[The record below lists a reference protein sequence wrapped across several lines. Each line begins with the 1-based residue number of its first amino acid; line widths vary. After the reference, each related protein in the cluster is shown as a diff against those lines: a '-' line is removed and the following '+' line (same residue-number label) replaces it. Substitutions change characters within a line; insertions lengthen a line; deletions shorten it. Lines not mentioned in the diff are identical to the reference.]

1 MTLEFTERTGSDN
14 PLNGV
19 DWDGNNST
27 VAFVDLDNDSD
38 LDAFVGK
45 GTGLVSYYENTG
57 SASSPNFPSG
67 DTSTYSSLQVGTN
80 PDPTFVD
87 IDNDGDFDAFVGQED
102 GTVTYFKNTGS
113 ASSATFTEQDDDL
126 FGTSSLDISNSAV
139 AFTDI
144 DNDNDLDAF
153 VGKDIGDVAY
163 YENTGNANNHD
174 FSFSSTV
181 DIPVDIDSNANPTFV
196 DVDND
201 GDFDAFVGA
210 GDGTVSYY
218 ENTGS
223 ASSATFTERT
233 GSDNPFDGIDFGDDS
248 APVFAD
254 IDNDG
259 DYDAFIGSSDG
270 TISYFENTT
279 TVSITAVTTST
290 AEVDEETLSNHG
302 QFTINVSKTAH
313 GGLNI
318 DFSVNSNAQRGNSGA
333 SRLGDDYLLYYLDG
347 STQKYINGDYFTI
360 EDGTDELTVYVEPL
374 DNTVYESDETITITL
389 SDSDEYDLDTSNN
402 SVSVTIVDNEPTV
415 SISNYTPT
423 IYETAADFG
432 DALSF
437 DGVDDYVELLDG
449 TVAGTFDS
457 GSSTFTITGWLKPS
471 ALSSDTTNH
480 SIENVFL
487 ARASDAENDNFELGI
502 TTDGKLNLYLDT
514 NGGDTT
520 IELGNGELTTGEWHS
535 FALVFNSGSVTAY
548 IDGTEYTGSVSGTQL
563 DEADGSPLTLGKS
576 LHVDTFYNGEIDEL
590 GIWNTALTEDA
601 IDNVRYT
608 SLNGDE
614 NNLVAYYNFDENYF
628 DGNTIADLTENA
640 NDGTL
645 TNGNDTN
652 FVDSEIPTFVGY
664 IDLELD
670 NEVTNEPGIIVNY
683 QIDSDSTATQDED
696 FYNSQTDVS
705 TTDGEPQTNS
715 IFIPKGE
722 DSGRIYLTA
731 LPDAVAEDDETIN
744 LTILPDFN
752 QAISLDGSDDYIELA
767 DETVAGAFDQGSTAF
782 TITGWLKPNSL
793 SSDDTNHSVENVFLA
808 RASDSFNDTF
818 ELGVTTG
825 GNLDLYLDTNGGDT
839 TIQLGNGE
847 LTTGNWHSVA
857 VVFEAGDVTAYIDG
871 NKYTGSVSG
880 TQLDQATGSPFTIG
894 GSLHVD
900 TFYDGEIEELGLWD
914 ATLSES
920 EIEEVLSNSLTGDE
934 ANLVAHYNFNQD
946 FIDGK
951 TIIDS
956 TDNSNDGAL
965 VTNNEALSLD
975 GSNDYVDIPGG
986 DGSFGD
992 FNTSNFTS
1000 ELWFKTD
1007 SDSGTLIGA
1016 GSSAD
1021 FWRVYLED
1029 GYAKFDFDT
1038 GGNASNP
1045 AISSEKV
1052 DDGEW
1057 HHIAAV
1063 RTANRSGSL
1072 YLDGNLVDTTSYTKN
1087 SSIDVSSDVYIG
1099 NFTDGNDYFDGEI
1112 DEVRVWN
1119 VARSE
1124 TEIQDNLYSNLNG
1137 DEDDLIA
1144 YYIFDDSNAFDVT
1157 SNSNDGTLFNDATT
1171 IENDNSDLLDSSLS
1185 SSIAYDPFTAG
1196 GATYQVD
1203 GTTSVNIE
1211 IKDSGAYTPG
1221 VVIVDEYGDRV
1232 TSDNPVI
1239 VDEDGNGNF
1248 FVKLTSEPTD
1258 TVGYEI
1264 SLSTGSGP
1272 ITIALSFDRTNW
1284 DTPQSI
1290 SSLPTDINFTDTF
1303 EDSET
1308 IEFSS
1313 NDSNYDSD
1321 ITVYFA
1327 ATSDIQKLRV
1337 TEGGT
1342 ILEETILS
1350 SVEIT
1355 NTSDAFPDDNQA
1367 GEVNIGFSPAVS
1379 ESFTLPFSVSGATNP
1394 TITAD
1399 ELDSLLSLDDALSLE
1414 DDQYVV
1420 VSNSSSLNINPPIT
1434 MEAWIK
1440 VDSFSQAW
1448 QTVIGKDNSWWQLSR
1463 NDETNTM
1470 YFGVGDSGGVSG
1482 NTNIADGEW
1491 HHVAGVY
1498 NQAEL
1503 LLYVDGELDGQST
1516 TGLFQLSDVSSDL
1529 LIGNSGAE
1537 NRNFAGEIDEVRVW
1551 STARSQE
1558 EIKAG
1563 LAQSLTGSETDLE
1576 IYYSFNEDSV
1586 SDTTIT
1592 DLTNNGYDGT
1602 LTNGDSDNFVTTDYH
1617 QGNLNIAAGQESA
1630 TISIAGVSDNS
1641 DSGDET
1647 VTVSLQSGDDYNL
1660 DLNDNETT
1668 IAIDYE
1674 DPDVDFVQF
1683 TTAGNL
1689 ELRDEVAELL
1699 DIELAQYVTDDSGE
1713 QLATFNVA
1721 LSQQPTADVT
1731 VTFNDVDNTVVTFT
1745 TDNWNESQ
1753 QVTVTEEIDLSSSN
1767 SNSLSL
1773 DGIDDH
1779 VDLNADIVDLATA
1792 DFTIEAWIKT
1802 TGTQEGIVVKTD
1814 GDSSWERGEKAFY
1827 LNGDGKAFFVGFGNS
1842 YIRGTTAVNDGE
1854 WHHVAVTWDYSS
1866 GTSGTGKIYVDGVED
1881 TASSS
1886 YKARNADS
1894 YINNNH
1900 LRIGSPNYGEA
1911 PNYFSGEI
1919 NEVRAWNT
1927 ARTETEIQDN
1937 LDTTLNGDES
1947 GLVGYWNFDSDSN
1960 DSTNILDLTSNG
1972 NDGTL
1977 TNGDGSNLVA
1987 DTSTE
1992 LQVTITSTD
2001 STYND
2006 RILDLPISTS
2016 ILDIAFDPTNPDSTL
2031 VTSEEGDSAEF
2042 GVRLTTAPDGD
2053 VILDLS
2059 ISDDTEGQFAT
2070 DSPTQLTFTSENW
2083 DTYQTVIVE
2092 GVNDTDYDGNTDYTV
2107 DFDLNPNSTTTNY
2120 ANIAIDS
2127 VTVTNQDNE
2136 TEIEIGELEAEDG
2149 ITEDDVIENSS
2160 TVVASLSVD
2169 NSAITEAGTATFTVN
2184 LSEAVTEDTVVK
2196 YEVIDGSTTSGDD
2209 YTALTG
2215 EVTVTNGNSSATIDL
2230 TPIDD
2235 EIDEDSESLE
2245 IQLLSPSSNVDL
2257 VVATAYDGSSIG
2269 LQLNNGTEDI
2279 QISPGDELVFGDVV
2293 ATVNTTDVITISDS
2307 QTTSVDVILDNEI
2320 ASIEINETATV
2331 IIPDDSYILD
2341 DVADDFSAT
2350 VTINDNDTAKVLI
2363 TSDAAGSTEITS
2375 LTTDES
2381 TGTAETF
2388 YVQLD
2393 SQPTDNVVVYLGSND
2408 TKEGLL
2414 SDADETF
2421 DDVVKLAFSPTNWDT
2436 AQEVKINPVDD
2447 NVDESPSYQ
2456 QFDLSSVFDSDVV
2469 INTGD
2474 SSQDVMDNNYVFI
2487 TDTYASSL
2495 SGNGNGLPDDGYFA
2509 ANGYAPEVQLAY
2521 SEDEATDNLN
2531 GKIVNYGGDP
2541 FSFSVEEKAYSSV
2554 HLFATSAL
2562 DSSNIEVT
2570 LNYSDGS
2577 TSNGEFTIPD
2587 WYDEIT
2593 ETEDRYYLIDGVD
2606 RYNANTSAFQNANDP
2621 AIFGIKVD
2629 ADTSKTLSS
2638 VTVSRKTTG
2647 STNSRLTVFGGTG
2660 VYNDDANDYQIIST
2674 VISDDVKYNED
2685 NVVLEVNGDYD
2696 ASSDTTISLAIGD
2709 LGTTTTELLAGTQL
2723 SFTNG
2728 MVLEVVSDVTLSNS
2742 TSTDVSVTQITEA
2755 TRILVDNTATIDDDS
2770 DNSTEYTNL
2779 IVTEAYEVSS
2789 GTLELQIDEDSSN
2802 ASVDLVAGEQLTFS
2816 NGVVFTLDSDVTLSN
2831 NESTVVSGAID
2842 SNLLKVAIT
2851 EASTAI
2857 SGDITAEVTTDV
2869 TDDASGETQV
2879 IVTTSYDSN
2888 AGTISLQI
2896 NDISASAID
2905 LLAGTQINLSN
2916 GAAVILNDDVTLT
2929 DTAPT
2934 EINVTGVDN
2943 EIITNFTETISTD
2956 ITVTNTDDDTAGVTI
2971 TASDTSTT
2979 EGLSNNFFSVK
2990 LDSQPLGE
2998 VEITFNPSND
3008 DIQLN
3013 DEFDGESLTLTFDAD
3028 NWSIPQ
3034 NVNVIAVDD
3043 YDVEYDHSS
3052 TISVNVSSNDDS
3064 IYNQV
3069 TPPNDIEIKIADNDL
3084 PVASIEAVA
3093 GAAEAGA
3100 PGYFIITLDNPAP
3113 NGVDDTGILVN
3124 YTVSGTA
3131 DTDETGD
3138 TDDLKPLTG
3147 SVRIAPGET
3156 RSPLI
3161 AFPIDDFIVEYEDG
3175 TEDTVIIALST
3186 SDDYQLNDANTA
3198 TLQIEDNDEAGIRIV
3213 EVGTTSVTE
3222 NQTSEFYIS
3231 LLSQPTADVTISLSN
3246 LATEQALEVT
3256 GISGNDVTLTLPTD
3270 ASISSLNLGDG
3281 ATLTLNGSD
3290 YTVNGNILINEE
3302 EAVTVTL
3309 NQTNNIAVGNNLIY
3323 SYDELD
3329 FNKGSDTLTF
3339 NSDNWYKLQTV
3350 TVEGID
3356 DNVVEEGDFHNST
3369 IQYSVTST
3377 DTTYDGFTVDDQTI
3391 NIVDRVFDKDN
3402 TTESLTEG
3410 FLGLQDAI
3418 DNITL
3423 PIVGKLSDVSPS
3435 FLEDFLDNLIDEVK
3449 ATEEVTADTLS
3460 DSFTTAFDTTISDS
3474 GFESDL
3480 FNLDVAITNLATDNI
3495 EFFLGIEGEMTES
3508 VALGSDLGLPALGIG
3523 IKTEG
3528 GIELGFDYGIDL
3540 AFGINQDDG
3549 FYLNTEDT
3557 SFGVGAELALSD
3569 DFSAEGSLAFLQLDI
3584 TNGIDASNGDN
3595 DGTAV
3600 DAEFMATLTNPNDEE
3615 DTQLTLS
3622 ELNAARDGEV
3632 LDLINY
3638 SFSGDA
3644 TLDLDVLT
3652 SFEGDTSF
3660 PSFGFNI
3667 TSEMP
3672 IFNYGN
3678 ADDEEEVGG
3687 GKVTLD
3693 AVSGTLS
3700 TDTANNITITVEHS
3714 DDDATSDIR
3723 LTKGTELTFSSQNET
3738 TLGTVILQENKTFS
3752 DGETDTVKVKLADVN
3767 DNIDSNDTGATA
3779 ELESGD
3785 FNISFNDI
3793 TLDLG
3798 EFVTDTLDPVIGF
3811 VEELIEPF
3819 EPIIDVLQTEVEL
3832 LESLGLVSLFDENDD
3847 GAATIIEIAST
3858 LATLYSGGENTLK
3871 YAQFFD
3877 AVTGIIELVET
3888 IEELGNLED
3897 ETIQIQFGDY
3907 VLENFSGA
3915 SETEDASTI
3924 DTESNGDSSS
3934 LAEDA
3939 SETAKSNNKVG
3950 NFFAKLD
3957 ELGIG
3962 IPLLEDPFTAINLLL
3977 GQDVDL
3983 VTYDIPELD
3992 IEFGIEEEFPIFGS
4006 ITGLLEGAFSI
4017 YSDLV
4022 VGYDTYGISQWK
4034 DADFDLEESY
4044 KILDGFYLSDVDPNT
4059 GEDIDELTLDATIAA
4074 GVSASAVVAKATVKG
4089 GITGTA
4095 ALDVTDGGELTG
4107 TSDGKL
4113 RGSEVLDADSL
4124 LDLFTLSGSLE
4135 AFLKATVKV
4144 GIDVGLFEIMKTVWS
4159 EEFSVTLFEF
4169 ELGSSGGS
4177 VSQYYVEGATVFFDS
4192 NLNGELEE
4200 GEPFTTTDAQG
4211 KYSLDVPLLFFDTN
4225 DNGKIDPEEGRIVS
4239 IGGTDTSSGLEVD
4252 TALIAPYGAEMVTP
4266 LTTLKQ
4272 HLIEAGAT
4280 AEEAEEQLKTA
4291 LDLPDVNL
4299 DTFEPFKAI
4308 DEGDERGVQIY
4319 QAHNKVQNLFIQGT
4333 EFAGELNPDFDSDQ
4347 PLEHQVMKSIA
4358 QGLVKPGKNVDLSNQ
4373 EDVDMIFNPL
4383 KQRISVPNNQTFD
4396 SFTKTLA
4403 WGNQAVDEAFNDASV
4418 ESVVEDVAIVKQF
4431 VQGQFGHLQKRL
4443 AGGQLSPA
4451 KLETLLEGTSPY
4463 RPLPGLPG
4471 LPPLPPATK
4480 ERKGSDENDTIIAG
4494 DRETTIRGA
4503 SGDDVINGGN
4513 KADRLYGD
4521 KGDDQLNG
4529 GENADRLDGGK
4540 GKDNIDGS
4548 AGRDKLFGGEG
4559 ADTLLGG
4566 ADNDNLFG
4574 EAGDD
4579 LLDGGEGDDY
4589 LKGGLGNDTLYG
4601 GAGSDRLRG
4610 SEDNDLFVLTFG
4622 DTGNTIFDY
4631 VDGSDKLGLEIS
4643 SFTNTTAQAIF
4654 ENELT
4659 ITANSGNVEIYAN
4672 SGNDLLASLSNVDA
4686 LDISAEDFM
4695 DFSMS

>member
-1 MTLEFTERTGSDN
+1 MRFIHQINQSNNSANIMTLEFTERTGSDN
-14 PLNGV
+14 PLNRG
-19 DWDGNNST
+19 DLKGNNST
-27 VAFVDLDNDSD
+27 VAFVDIDNDKD
-38 LDAFVGK
+38 LDAFIGN
-45 GTGLVSYYENTG
+45 GTGSVSYHENTG
-57 SASSPNFPSG
+57 SASNPKFPSPDG
-67 DTSTYSSLQVGTN
+67 NTYSSLSVGAN
-80 PDPTFVD
+80 ADPTSVD
-87 IDNDGDFDAFVGQED
+87 IDNDGDFDAFVGRNN
-102 GTVTYFKNTGS
+102 GTVKYFKNTGN
-113 ASSATFTEQDDDL
+113 ASSATFTKQDDNFFDYDPVPK
-126 FGTSSLDISNSAV
+126 FISSSRSTP
-139 AFTDI
+139 AFVDI
-144 DNDNDLDAF
+144 DDDGDFDVF
-153 VGKDIGDVAY
+153 VGAEDGKVSY
-163 YENTGNANNHD
+163 YENTGSANSSN
-174 FSFSSTV
+174 FSSREPSDFV
-181 DIPVDIDSNANPTFV
+181 VDSNSNPTFV

-210 GDGTVSYY
+210 RDGKVSYY

-233 GSDNPFDGIDFGDDS
+233 GSDNPFDGIDFGKNS

-254 IDNDG
+254 IDDDG

-270 TISYFENTT
+270 TISYFENTAAV
-279 TVSITAVTTST
+279 VSITAVTNSTS
-290 AEVDEETLSNHG
+290 EVDKETPTNHG
-302 QFTINVSKTAH
+302 QFKINVSKTTH

-318 DFSVNSNAQRGNSGA
+318 DFSVNNNVQRGNSGT
-333 SRLGDDYLLYYLDG
+333 SRIGDDYLLYYLDG
-347 STQKYINGDYFTI
+347 STQKYIDGDSFFI
-360 EDGTDELTVYVEPL
+360 ADGADEFTVYVEPL
-374 DNTVYESDETITITL
+374 DDTIYESDETITITVP
-389 SDSDEYDLDTSNN
+389 DAYEYNVDASNN

-415 SISNYTPT
+415 SISDYTTT
-423 IYETAADFG
+423 IYETSVDFDFG

-437 DGVDDYVELLDG
+437 DGVDDYVTLGNPLELQITGNQTIEMWLKPANFDNRQNPYAKAYGGEGTITMEANGSLSYYYGTSGKNSQSYQRVRTEANVLEIDKWSHIALVRDFDSNKISWYIDG
-449 TVAGTFDS
+449 EEATLIDSFTPNYEAAVAGTN
-457 GSSTFTITGWLKPS
+457 S
-471 ALSSDTTNH
+471 AYIGNGYTN
-480 SIENVFL
+480 
-487 ARASDAENDNFELGI
+487 NFE
-502 TTDGKLNLYLDT
+502 
-514 NGGDTT
+514 
-520 IELGNGELTTGEWHS
+520 
-535 FALVFNSGSVTAY
+535 
-548 IDGTEYTGSVSGTQL
+548 
-563 DEADGSPLTLGKS
+563 
-576 LHVDTFYNGEIDEL
+576 GEIDEFR
-590 GIWNTALTEDA
+590 IWSTARTADEIQGNL
-601 IDNVRYT
+601 YT
-608 SLNGDE
+608 SLDGTED
-614 NNLVAYYNFDENYF
+614 NLVAYYNFDEDYL
-628 DGNTIADLTENA
+628 DSDTITDLTANS

-645 TNGNDTN
+645 TNGDDTN

-683 QIDSDSTATQDED
+683 QIDSNSTATQDED

-731 LPDAVAEDDETIN
+731 LPDAVVEGDEEIN
-744 LTILPDFN
+744 LTLLPDFN
-752 QAISLDGSDDYIELA
+752 QAISLDGRDDYIELT
-767 DETVAGAFDQGSTAF
+767 DETVAGAFDHGSTAF

-808 RASDSFNDTF
+808 RASDLFNDNF

-847 LTTGNWHSVA
+847 LTTGEWHSVA
-857 VVFEAGDVTAYIDG
+857 VVFDAGNVTAYIDG

-880 TQLDQATGSPFTIG
+880 TQLDGASGSPFTIG

-914 ATLSES
+914 ATLSKS
-920 EIEEVLSNSLTGDE
+920 EIEAALSKTLIGNET
-934 ANLVAHYNFNQD
+934 NLVAHYNFNQD
-946 FIDGK
+946 SVDG
-951 TIIDS
+951 TAIYDS
-956 TDNSNDGAL
+956 TNNINNGTL
-965 VTNNEALSLD
+965 VTNNKVLSLD
-975 GSNDYVDIPGG
+975 GSGDYVSIGNVLPNAYTKEAWIKLGSGSGGKNIISSG
-986 DGSFGD
+986 DGTSTHAFYVSGSGQLRSGHNGD
-992 FNTSNFTS
+992 WSTVQDD
-1000 ELWFKTD
+1000 E
-1007 SDSGTLIGA
+1007 TLDRDTWYHVA
-1016 GSSAD
+1016 VTYDGSSD
-1021 FWRVYLED
+1021 MKLYKNGVLI
-1029 GYAKFDFDT
+1029 DT
-1038 GGNASNP
+1038 ATGIDSLGDNIATNIGKHNGGNYFP
-1045 AISSEKV
+1045 GEI
-1052 DDGEW
+1052 DDVRIW
-1057 HHIAAV
+1057 NVV
-1063 RTANRSGSL
+1063 RTADEIKSNFDTRLDSPETENGLVAYYTFDDNVADDQSGNGNTGSL
-1072 YLDGNLVDTTSYTKN
+1072 
-1087 SSIDVSSDVYIG
+1087 
-1099 NFTDGNDYFDGEI
+1099 
-1112 DEVRVWN
+1112 
-1119 VARSE
+1119 
-1124 TEIQDNLYSNLNG
+1124 
-1137 DEDDLIA
+1137 
-1144 YYIFDDSNAFDVT
+1144 
-1157 SNSNDGTLFNDATT
+1157 
-1171 IENDNSDLLDSSLS
+1171 NDNASTVTVTDNDVPITNLTDS
-1185 SSIAYDPFTAG
+1185 ITYDPLAAG
-1196 GATYQVD
+1196 GASYNVD
-1203 GTTSVNIE
+1203 STISATIE
-1211 IKDSGAYTPG
+1211 IKDSQTYTSA
-1221 VVIVDEYGDRV
+1221 VVIVDEYGDEV

-1258 TVGYEI
+1258 TVDYEI
-1264 SLSTGSGP
+1264 SLSTGSDS
-1272 ITIALSFDRTNW
+1272 ITIVSSFDSTNW
-1284 DTPQSI
+1284 DTPQNI

-1327 ATSDIQKLRV
+1327 ATSDTHKLRV
-1337 TEGGT
+1337 AEGGT

-1355 NTSDAFPDDNQA
+1355 DTSDAFPDDNQA

-1394 TITAD
+1394 TITSD
-1399 ELDSLLSLDDALSLE
+1399 NLDSLLSLHDALSLE
-1414 DDQYVV
+1414 DGQYVV
-1420 VSNSSSLNINPPIT
+1420 VGNSSSFNFLPPIT

-1498 NQAEL
+1498 NQAKL
-1503 LLYVDGELDGQST
+1503 LLYVDGELDGQLT
-1516 TGLFQLSDVSSDL
+1516 TGLFAASPVLGDL
-1529 LIGNSGAE
+1529 LIGNSGTA
-1537 NRNFAGEIDEVRVW
+1537 NRNFTGEIDEVRVW

-1558 EIKAG
+1558 EIQAG
-1563 LAQSLTGSETDLE
+1563 LTQSLTGSETDLE
-1576 IYYSFNEDSV
+1576 IYYSFNDDSV

-1602 LTNGDSDNFVTTDYH
+1602 LINGDSSNFVTTDYH

-1674 DPDVDFVQF
+1674 DPDVEFTQF
-1683 TTAGNL
+1683 TTVGNL
-1689 ELRDEVAELL
+1689 ELSDEVAKLL
-1699 DIELAQYVTDDSGE
+1699 DIELAQYVTNDNGE

-1721 LSQQPTADVT
+1721 LAQQPTADVT
-1731 VTFNDVDNTVVTFT
+1731 VTFNDIDNTVITFT
-1745 TDNWNESQ
+1745 PDNWNESQ
-1753 QVTVTEEIDLSSSN
+1753 QVTVTEEIDPSSS
-1767 SNSLSL
+1767 
-1773 DGIDDH
+1773 I
-1779 VDLNADIVDLATA
+1779 VADI
-1792 DFTIEAWIKT
+1792 
-1802 TGTQEGIVVKTD
+1802 
-1814 GDSSWERGEKAFY
+1814 
-1827 LNGDGKAFFVGFGNS
+1827 
-1842 YIRGTTAVNDGE
+1842 
-1854 WHHVAVTWDYSS
+1854 
-1866 GTSGTGKIYVDGVED
+1866 
-1881 TASSS
+1881 
-1886 YKARNADS
+1886 
-1894 YINNNH
+1894 
-1900 LRIGSPNYGEA
+1900 
-1911 PNYFSGEI
+1911 
-1919 NEVRAWNT
+1919 
-1927 ARTETEIQDN
+1927 
-1937 LDTTLNGDES
+1937 
-1947 GLVGYWNFDSDSN
+1947 
-1960 DSTNILDLTSNG
+1960 
-1972 NDGTL
+1972 
-1977 TNGDGSNLVA
+1977 
-1987 DTSTE
+1987 STE
-1992 LQVTITSTD
+1992 LQVIITSTD
-2001 STYND
+2001 STYSD

-2031 VTSEEGDSAEF
+2031 VTSEEGDSVEF

-2059 ISDDTEGQFAT
+2059 ISDNTEGQFT
-2070 DSPTQLTFTSENW
+2070 IDSPTQLTFNAQNW
-2083 DTYQTVIVE
+2083 DTYQTVTVE
-2092 GVNDTDYDGNTDYTV
+2092 GVNDLDYDGNTDYTV
-2107 DFDLNPNSTTTNY
+2107 NFDINANSTTTNY
-2120 ANIAIDS
+2120 ANMAIDF
-2127 VTVTNQDNE
+2127 VTVTNQDDE
-2136 TEIEIGELEAEDG
+2136 TEVEIGEVE
-2149 ITEDDVIENSS
+2149 TEDDVIDNTS

-2169 NSAITEAGTATFTVN
+2169 NSVITEGSTATFTVN
-2184 LSEAVTEDTVVK
+2184 LSQAVTEDTVVK

-2215 EVTVTNGNSSATIDL
+2215 EVTITNGNSSATIDL
-2230 TPIDD
+2230 TSIDD

-2245 IQLLSPSSNVDL
+2245 IQLLSPSSNVD
-2257 VVATAYDGSSIG
+2257 VIVTTAYDGSSLG

-2293 ATVNTTDVITISDS
+2293 ATVNTTEVVTISDS
-2307 QTTSVDVILDNEI
+2307 ETTSVAVILDNEL
-2320 ASIEINETATV
+2320 ASIDINETATV

-2363 TSDAAGSTEITS
+2363 TSDTAGSTEITS

-2393 SQPTDNVVVYLGSND
+2393 SQPTDNVVVYLGTND
-2408 TKEGLL
+2408 TEEGLL

-2436 AQEVKINPVDD
+2436 AQSVNINPVND
-2447 NVDESPSYQ
+2447 NIDESPVYQ
-2456 QFDLSSVFDSDVV
+2456 QFDLSFVFDSDVV
-2469 INTGD
+2469 IN
-2474 SSQDVMDNNYVFI
+2474 
-2487 TDTYASSL
+2487 
-2495 SGNGNGLPDDGYFA
+2495 P
-2509 ANGYAPEVQLAY
+2509 
-2521 SEDEATDNLN
+2521 
-2531 GKIVNYGGDP
+2531 GDP
-2541 FSFSVEEKAYSSV
+2541 FTFSVEEKSYSEV
-2554 HLFATSAL
+2554 HLFARSIL
-2562 DSSNIEVT
+2562 GSSNIEVT

-2587 WYDEIT
+2587 GFTIPDWYSEIT
-2593 ETEDRYYLIDGVD
+2593 ETEDRYYWIDGVD
-2606 RYNANTSAFQNANDP
+2606 RYNANSSAFQNANDP
-2621 AIFGIKVD
+2621 DIFGIKVD

-2647 STNSRLTVFGGTG
+2647 STSSMLTVLGGTG
-2660 VYNDDANDYQIIST
+2660 VYNADANDYQVIST

-2685 NVVLEVNGDYD
+2685 NVVLAVNGDYD
-2696 ASSDTTISLAIGD
+2696 ASSDATISISIGN
-2709 LGTTTTELLAGTQL
+2709 LGITTTELLAGTQL

-2742 TSTDVSVTQITEA
+2742 ASTDVSVTQVTEINQ
-2755 TRILVDNTATIDDDS
+2755 ILVDSTATIDDDN

-2779 IVTEAYEVSS
+2779 IVTEAYEVST
-2789 GTLELQIDEDSSN
+2789 GTLELQIDEDSN
-2802 ASVDLVAGEQLTFS
+2802 VTSVNLVAGEQLTFS
-2816 NGVVFTLDSDVTLSN
+2816 NGAVFTLDADVTLSN
-2831 NESTVVSGAID
+2831 TESTIVSGTID

-2869 TDDASGETQV
+2869 TEETSGETQI
-2879 IVTTSYDSN
+2879 IVTTSYNSDT
-2888 AGTISLQI
+2888 GTISLQI
-2896 NDISASAID
+2896 NDTSASAID

-2916 GAAVILNDDVTLT
+2916 GATVILNEDVTLT

-2934 EINVTGVDN
+2934 EVKVTGVDN
-2943 EIITNFTETISTD
+2943 EIVTNFTESISTD

-2971 TASDTSTT
+2971 TTSDTSTT
-2979 EGLSNNFFSVK
+2979 EGLGNNFFSVK

-2998 VEITFNPSND
+2998 VEVTFNPADD
-3008 DIQLN
+3008 DIQLD
-3013 DEFDGESLTLTFDAD
+3013 DEFDGESITLTFDAD

-3034 NVNVIAVDD
+3034 NVNVTAVDD

-3052 TISVNVSSNDDS
+3052 TISVDVSSNDDS
-3064 IYNQV
+3064 TYNQV
-3069 TPPNDIEIKIADNDL
+3069 TPPNDIKIKIADNDL

-3113 NGVDDTGILVN
+3113 NGVDDTGIVVN

-3138 TDDLKPLTG
+3138 TDDLKSLTG

-3175 TEDTVIIALST
+3175 TEDTVIVALST

-3222 NQTSEFYIS
+3222 NQTSEFYVS

-3246 LATEQALEVT
+3246 LATKQALEVT
-3256 GISGNDVTLTLPTD
+3256 GISGNDVTLKLPTN
-3270 ASISSLNLGDG
+3270 ATISSLNLVDG

-3290 YTVNGNILINEE
+3290 YTVNGDILINEDE
-3302 EAVTVTL
+3302 EVTVTL
-3309 NQTNNIAVGNNLIY
+3309 DRTNNISTGDNLTY
-3323 SYDELD
+3323 SYNELD
-3329 FNKGSDTLTF
+3329 FNNGSDTLTF
-3339 NSDNWYKLQTV
+3339 NSDNWYQLQTV

-3356 DNVVEEGDFHNST
+3356 DLVVEKGDFHPST
-3369 IQYSVTST
+3369 IQYSVSST
-3377 DTTYDGFTVDDQTI
+3377 DSNGNTADTTYDGFTVDDQTI
-3391 NIVDRVFDKDN
+3391 NIVDRAFDKDN

-3435 FLEDFLDNLIDEVK
+3435 FLEDFLDNLINEVK
-3449 ATEEVTADTLS
+3449 TTIKVTAETLS
-3460 DSFTTAFDTTISDS
+3460 ESFTTAFEQTISDS
-3474 GFESDL
+3474 GFETDL
-3480 FNLDVAITNLATDNI
+3480 FNLDIEITNLATDNV

-3557 SFGVGAELALSD
+3557 SFEVGAELALSD
-3569 DFSAEGSLAFLQLDI
+3569 DFSAGGNLAFLQLDI

-3600 DAEFMATLTNPNDEE
+3600 NAEFMATLTNPNDEE

-3622 ELNAARDGEV
+3622 ELNAARDGDV

-3678 ADDEEEVGG
+3678 ADDEEEVSG

-3693 AVSGTLS
+3693 GVSGTLS

-3723 LTKGTELTFSSQNET
+3723 LTKGTKLTFSSQDET
-3738 TLGTVILQENKTFS
+3738 TLGAVILQENKTFS
-3752 DGETDTVKVKLADVN
+3752 DGETDTIKVKLADV
-3767 DNIDSNDTGATA
+3767 DESIDSNDTGATA
-3779 ELESGD
+3779 DLESGD

-3798 EFVTDTLDPVIGF
+3798 EFVTETLNPVIGF
-3811 VEELIEPF
+3811 IEELIEPF

-3832 LESLGLVSLFDENDD
+3832 LETLGLVDTFDENGD
-3847 GAATIIEIAST
+3847 GAATVIEIAST

-3888 IEELGNLED
+3888 IEELGDLED

-3915 SETEDASTI
+3915 SDTEDASTI

-3934 LAEDA
+3934 LADDA
-3939 SETAKSNNKVG
+3939 AETAKSSNKVG

-3992 IEFGIEEEFPIFGS
+3992 IEFGIEQEFPIFAS

-4044 KILDGFYLSDVDPNT
+4044 KILDGFYLSDVDPDT
-4059 GEDIDELTLDATIAA
+4059 GEDVDELTLDATIAA

-4113 RGSEVLDADSL
+4113 RGSEVLDANSL
-4124 LDLFTLSGSLE
+4124 LDLFSLSGSLE
-4135 AFLKATVKV
+4135 AFLEATVKV

-4159 EEFSVTLFEF
+4159 EKFSVTLFEF

-4200 GEPFTTTDAQG
+4200 GEPYTTTDAQG

-4266 LTTLKQ
+4266 ITTLKQ

-4280 AEEAEEQLKTA
+4280 AEEAEAQLKTA

-4319 QAHNKVQNLFIQGT
+4319 QVHNKVQNLFIQGT
-4333 EFAGELNPDFDSDQ
+4333 EFATELNLDFDSDQ

-4358 QGLVKPGKNVDLSNQ
+4358 QGLVKPGKKVDLSNQ
-4373 EDVDMIFNPL
+4373 EDVNTIFNPL
-4383 KQRISVPNNQTFD
+4383 KQRISAPGNRIFD
-4396 SFTKTLA
+4396 SFTKTVA

-4418 ESVVEDVAIVKQF
+4418 EFVVEDVATVKQF
-4431 VQGQFGHLQKRL
+4431 VQGQFGHLQRRL
-4443 AGGQLSPA
+4443 ASGKLSPT
-4451 KLETLLEGTSPY
+4451 KLETLLEETSPY
-4463 RPLPGLPG
+4463 ESVTGLPD
-4471 LPPLPPATK
+4471 LPPPPPLPPATK
-4480 ERKGSDENDTIIAG
+4480 ERKGSEEQDIILGG

-4503 SGDDVINGGN
+4503 GGDDVINGGN
-4513 KADRLYGD
+4513 KADRLYGE
-4521 KGDDQLNG
+4521 KGDDQLHG

-4540 GKDNIDGS
+4540 GKDHIDGS

-4601 GAGSDRLRG
+4601 GVGSDRLRG

-4643 SFTNTTAQAIF
+4643 SFTNNTAQAIF

-4659 ITANSGNVEIYAN
+4659 ITPNGSNVEIYAN

-4686 LDISAEDFM
+4686 LDISAEDFT